1 MLVHDLYDLLPYSYI
16 FLIAKTGFTITIKA
30 LKIFNYVQCK
40 GNIAIKYSKWL
51 QFAFSV
57 GHYLTHYFFRTLS
70 LYRRG
75 WTIHFC

>member
-40 GNIAIKYSKWL
+40 GNIAIKYSK
-51 QFAFSV
+51 
-57 GHYLTHYFFRTLS
+57 
-70 LYRRG
+70 
-75 WTIHFC
+75 

>member
-1 MLVHDLYDLLPYSYI
+1 MKVKNIKMLVHDLYDLLPYSYI

-51 QFAFSV
+51 PFAFSV
-57 GHYLTHYFFRTLS
+57 GPSYNS
-70 LYRRG
+70 
-75 WTIHFC
+75 